1 MAGKKTDTR
10 QKMINMM
17 YLVFI
22 AMLALNIS
30 KEVLATIGVINED
43 LETSIT
49 QLSSDNLIKYGTI
62 DNLKDQPEFKII
74 YTYVNDLKKVSN
86 TYVSYIQEL
95 KDKVLE
101 SDKEGTKYVRD
112 VENKSNK
119 NKPSQE
125 MTDYQIMDKSG
136 PLDELF
142 FERSELLPDG
152 KMYEDNFI
160 NFRKDL
166 ISIIDSIKIND
177 PKYDSDEIAL
187 ANIESVISDLN
198 SRFDYP
204 EDGMKLNSDGKEI
217 EFMDY
222 EFKGFPLV
230 ASLSKMTK
238 TQNNARYIENKLLSV
253 ILGEIAVSTT
263 GGGVLQAYLDTPK
276 AQYFSGEVFDGSII
290 MGQKSTSFV
299 FEEQDIKLVYP
310 GSNTPR
316 DLEEDVDYEIIEGQI
331 VFKKRLTATGSYK
344 LTGTVTKKDDR
355 NITSISISEE
365 FSIIEKP
372 SSATIEAT
380 RMNIL
385 YEGLKNPVSVVLP
398 GAVSLIQGSG
408 TTNVQL
414 DPNVSSADKALG
426 ANFYAKPSPGSTE
439 AVIRVSGIIN
449 GQRELSDP
457 KSFRVK
463 KAPKGLGAIENDKS
477 YPSGSTVSQANILL
491 GIVNGYKPEDFDY
504 DFNVEITRFVISVG
518 RNQALTIDGNFIDG
532 LAADYVRQAASGT
545 QITFSSIEAIGWE
558 GSDKTQ
564 AFDYGV
570 NDFTIKKQ

>member
-1 MAGKKTDTR
+1 MAAQKENTR

-43 LETSIT
+43 LETSIQ
-49 QLSSDNLIKYGTI
+49 QLSDDNVSKYATI
-62 DNLKDQPEFKII
+62 DNLQTQPE
-74 YTYVNDLKKVSN
+74 YQVVYPYVNQLKEISN
-86 TYVSYIQEL
+86 TYVTYIQDL
-95 KDKVLE
+95 KNKVLD
-101 SDKEGTKYVRD
+101 SDEEGTKYVRD

-119 NKPSQE
+119 SKPSQE
-125 MTDYQIMDKSG
+125 MTDYQIMDKSA

-142 FERSELLPDG
+142 FEGSDLLPEG
-152 KMYEDNFI
+152 KEYEDNFV

-166 ISIIDSIKIND
+166 ISIIDSIKSND
-177 PKYDSDEIAL
+177 PKYDSDEQAL
-187 ANIESVISDLN
+187 ANIESVVSDLD

-204 EDGMKLNSDGKEI
+204 EDGMKLNSDGKELKY
-217 EFMDY
+217 MDY

-238 TQNNARYIENKLLSV
+238 TQNNALYIENKLLSV

-263 GGGVLQAYLDTPK
+263 GGGVLQAYLKTPK
-276 AQYFSGEVFDGSII
+276 AQYFEGEVFDGRII

-299 FEEQDIKLVYP
+299 FEDQDIKLVYP
-310 GSNTPR
+310 GSSTPR
-316 DLEEDVDYEIIEGQI
+316 DLEMDVDYEIIEGQI
-331 VFKKRLTATGSYK
+331 VFKKRLTSTGSYK
-344 LTGTVTKKDDR
+344 LIGTVTKKDDR
-355 NITSISISEE
+355 NITPISISEE

-385 YEGLKNPVSVVLP
+385 YEGLNNPVSIVLP

-408 TTNVQL
+408 TTNVKL
-414 DPNVSSADKALG
+414 DPNVSSADKAIG

-477 YPSGSTVSQANILL
+477 YPSGSTVSQDNILL

-532 LAADYVRQAASGT
+532 LAAEYVRQAPSGT
-545 QITFSSIEAIGWE
+545 QILFSSIEAIGWE
-558 GSDKTQ
+558 GSDKAQ
-564 AFDYGV
+564 AFKYEV